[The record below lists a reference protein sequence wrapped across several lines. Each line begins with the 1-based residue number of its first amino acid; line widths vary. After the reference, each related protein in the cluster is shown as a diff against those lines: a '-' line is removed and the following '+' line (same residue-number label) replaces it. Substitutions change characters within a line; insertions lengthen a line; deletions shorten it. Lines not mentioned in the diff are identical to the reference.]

1 MAGLAG
7 DTPKQQ
13 KGDIVFDHS
22 NVSEGN

>member
-1 MAGLAG
+1 MAELAG

-13 KGDIVFDHS
+13 TVDIIFDHP